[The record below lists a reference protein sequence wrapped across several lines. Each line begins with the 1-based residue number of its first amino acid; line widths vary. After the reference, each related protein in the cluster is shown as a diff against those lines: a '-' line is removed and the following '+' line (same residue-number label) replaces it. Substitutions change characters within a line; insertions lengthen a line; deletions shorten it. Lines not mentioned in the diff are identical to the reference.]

1 MGQVRA
7 RKLSE
12 MRVPKKQA
20 NPIDIQV
27 GNRVRIRRMLIGMSQ
42 ERLGDLLG
50 LTFQQVQKYEK
61 GVNRIGAGRLFE
73 VARILNVPIDFF
85 YEGLGGAAGQPGMGD
100 SESAPVMEFVS
111 SGEGLQLS
119 LAFMKIKDAKVRKR
133 VLDLVKSLAEE
144 EEQKKRAAERI
155 NKLRNLSFNM
165 NSAEANGEYDNVP
178 AYVRRN
184 MELFGN
190 TLTSVEQFYSK
201 YTVKKDEN
209 DETQISTINTFLDG
223 KKPD

>member
-1 MGQVRA
+1 
-7 RKLSE
+7 

-73 VARILNVPIDFF
+73 MSRILNVPVDFF
-85 YEGLGGAAGQPGMGD
+85 YEGVNSHAGQAGGAEG
-100 SESAPVMEFVS
+100 ESAPVMEFVS

-119 LAFMKIKDAKVRKR
+119 LAFMKIKDTKVRKR

-144 EEQKKRAAERI
+144 EAQK
-155 NKLRNLSFNM
+155 
-165 NSAEANGEYDNVP
+165 V
-178 AYVRRN
+178 
-184 MELFGN
+184 
-190 TLTSVEQFYSK
+190 
-201 YTVKKDEN
+201 
-209 DETQISTINTFLDG
+209 
-223 KKPD
+223 

>member
-1 MGQVRA
+1 MRQVPA
-7 RKLSE
+7 RQTE
-12 MRVPKKQA
+12 ETRVTLAAKKQA

-42 ERLGDLLG
+42 ERLGGLLG

-73 VARILNVPIDFF
+73 VARILNVPVDFF
-85 YEGLGGAAGQPGMGD
+85 YEGVNEATSGANETDG
-100 SESAPVMEFVS
+100 APVMDFVS

-144 EEQKKRAAERI
+144 EAQK
-155 NKLRNLSFNM
+155 N
-165 NSAEANGEYDNVP
+165 
-178 AYVRRN
+178 
-184 MELFGN
+184 
-190 TLTSVEQFYSK
+190 
-201 YTVKKDEN
+201 
-209 DETQISTINTFLDG
+209 
-223 KKPD
+223 

>member
-1 MGQVRA
+1 M
-7 RKLSE
+7 RKMRPSFRPQKQLE
-12 MRVPKKQA
+12 KRVPKKQA
-20 NPIDIQV
+20 NPIDVQV

-73 VARILNVPIDFF
+73 MSRILNVPVDFF
-85 YEGLGGAAGQPGMGD
+85 YEGVNAAPAHAGEEGQGP
-100 SESAPVMEFVS
+100 PVMEFVS

-144 EEQKKRAAERI
+144 EAA
-155 NKLRNLSFNM
+155 K
-165 NSAEANGEYDNVP
+165 V
-178 AYVRRN
+178 
-184 MELFGN
+184 
-190 TLTSVEQFYSK
+190 
-201 YTVKKDEN
+201 
-209 DETQISTINTFLDG
+209 
-223 KKPD
+223 

>member
-1 MGQVRA
+1 MRCPIDKGKFA
-7 RKLSE
+7 PEKKLE
-12 MRVPKKQA
+12 KRVPKKQA

-73 VARILNVPIDFF
+73 VARILNVPVDFF
-85 YEGLGGAAGQPGMGD
+85 YEGLSGAADQPGMGEG
-100 SESAPVMEFVS
+100 ESAPVMEFVS

-144 EEQKKRAAERI
+144 EEQK
-155 NKLRNLSFNM
+155 S
-165 NSAEANGEYDNVP
+165 
-178 AYVRRN
+178 
-184 MELFGN
+184 
-190 TLTSVEQFYSK
+190 
-201 YTVKKDEN
+201 
-209 DETQISTINTFLDG
+209 
-223 KKPD
+223 